1 MTSTFGV
8 RDIFVEANGL
18 RHHLIAR
25 GSPGTPIAV
34 MLHNLVG
41 QARMFDAP
49 AAALADSQHV
59 YALDFRGR
67 GESAWGPPDDY
78 NQATY
83 AADLEAVRDALGLQ
97 RFALIG
103 TALGGGVAMAYAA
116 AHPERVSALVMNDI
130 GPDLESAG
138 VSRISTRTE
147 STPTA
152 FPDMKAVVAYY
163 KEHFPAAARLPDE
176 RISDFARWNVRL
188 SDTGLY
194 VWKMDPAGS
203 PRRRGRAGKR
213 GAVAHVPLDPV
224 PGPDPARRA
233 QRHPQPRNRR
243 GDEGCA
249 RRRGPGRGARRGPPA
264 PPDGA
269 RVGCGP
275 DGVPSLLLSG
285 LP

>member
-25 GSPGTPIAV
+25 GSPGTPIVV

-49 AAALADSQHV
+49 ATALADSQHV

-103 TALGGGVAMAYAA
+103 TAMGGGVAMAYAA
-116 AHPERVSALVMNDI
+116 AHPERVSALVINDI
-130 GPDLESAG
+130 GPDLDSAG

-152 FPDMKAVVAYY
+152 FTDLKAVVAYY
-163 KEHFPAAARLPDE
+163 KEHFPAAARLTDE

-188 SDTGLY
+188 SDTGIY
-194 VWKMDPAGS
+194 VWKMDPAARHVGGGAPESEELWRMFRSIQCPVLILRGEGS
-203 PRRRGRAGKR
+203 DILSRETAEKMKAVHGDAVLVEVP
-213 GAVAHVPLDPV
+213 GAVHPPLLTEPES
-224 PGPDPARRA
+224 AA
-233 QRHPQPRNRR
+233 
-243 GDEGCA
+243 A
-249 RRRGPGRGARRGPPA
+249 LMAF
-264 PPDGA
+264 
-269 RVGCGP
+269 
-275 DGVPSLLLSG
+275 
-285 LP
+285 LPTA